1 MKNHIVFFGYT
12 SAAQAAIDELRLGS
26 DQNNFIIVTKNE
38 VPRANDIQHY
48 EMDFLNIKNI
58 RDKKLSLN
66 NCKICVVFSE
76 YRENDNARIVD
87 MNTVLTVYNIKK
99 EFPDIHIISEIID
112 TDNTTI
118 INDLHCDDIIYK
130 ETLDASLIVNSILH
144 PNISSIFY
152 DLLTNK
158 GKVLNEIILKDTILI
173 NNKKNSFKEVR
184 ELGLE
189 MDCTF
194 IGYIGSNKKAVLMPK
209 NSEILEN
216 DSRLVYI
223 E

>member
-12 SAAQAAIDELRLGS
+12 SAAQVAIEELRLES
-26 DQNNFIIVTKNE
+26 DQNIFIIITRNK

-66 NCKICVVFSE
+66 SCKICVVFSE
-76 YRENDNARIVD
+76 FHENDNARIVD

-112 TDNTTI
+112 TENTTI
-118 INDLHCDDIIYK
+118 INDLNCDDIIYK

-158 GKVLNEIILKDTILI
+158 GKVLNELVLEDTNLG
-173 NNKKNSFKEVR
+173 NNKQNTFKEVR

-194 IGYIGSNKKAVLMPK
+194 IGYIDSDKKAVLMPK

-223 E
+223 K

>member
-12 SAAQAAIDELRLGS
+12 SAAQAAIEELRLDS
-26 DQNNFIIVTKNE
+26 DENNFIIVTKNK
-38 VPRANDIQHY
+38 VPHENDIQHY

-58 RDKKLSLN
+58 RDRKLSLS

-76 YRENDNARIVD
+76 FHDNDDARIVD

-112 TDNTTI
+112 TENTTI
-118 INDLHCDDIIYK
+118 IKDLNCDDIIYK

-158 GKVLNEIILKDTILI
+158 GKVLNEIVLKDTILK
-173 NNKKNSFKEVR
+173 NNQKNSFKEVR

-194 IGYIGSNKKAVLMPK
+194 IGYISSDKKSVLMPK

-216 DSRLVYI
+216 DSRLIYI